1 LEKNNSND
9 CESKK
14 KEKRTNALTE
24 ARFGQFALNG
34 QVKKALL
41 HLRPTFASD
50 VFGHEL
56 ETSESSSG
64 ARLGPVDPV
73 ELLGR
78 GHALE
83 LLRDL
88 SEPHRQRGG
97 PLLEAGGEEGGL
109 GVPAPDVLDGYD
121 IVAYVQCDLHQL
133 LVVLEP
139 GALLAGL
146 LVGDQWAAHGP
157 AEAHARASAPGAPRL
172 RP

>member
-1 LEKNNSND
+1 MRERR
-9 CESKK
+9 
-14 KEKRTNALTE
+14 RTNALTE

-41 HLRPTFASD
+41 HLRPTFGSD

-56 ETSESSSG
+56 ETSESTSG
-64 ARLGPVDPV
+64 TGLGPIDPV

-83 LLRDL
+83 LLRHL
-88 SEPHRQRGG
+88 SEPHRQGGG
-97 PLLEAGGEEGGL
+97 PLLEAGGEECRL
-109 GVPAPDVLDGYD
+109 GVPAPDVLNRND
-121 IVAYVQCDLHQL
+121 IVANVESYLHEL

-139 GALLAGL
+139 GALLAAL

-157 AEAHARASAPGAPRL
+157 AEAHSRAPAPRAPRL